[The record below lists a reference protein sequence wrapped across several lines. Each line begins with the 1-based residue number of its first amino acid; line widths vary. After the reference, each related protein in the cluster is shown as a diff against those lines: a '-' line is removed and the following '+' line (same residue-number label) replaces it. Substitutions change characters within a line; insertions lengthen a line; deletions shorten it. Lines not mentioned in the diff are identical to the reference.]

1 MYGSG
6 NRPSKL
12 KIQKQSE
19 DNIIK
24 SIRNLFKL
32 KRDNEAIKDRIIQDI
47 KILFEQEDDYYKP
60 IRTDNFWNNNYI
72 AYESNGSE
80 NKNLSVKDTSPKLNL
95 T

>member
-6 NRPSKL
+6 NRPSKS

-72 AYESNGSE
+72 AYESNGGE